1 MKAASVSDIKKE
13 LQSLSKKEV
22 DDLCLQLI
30 KYKKENKELATY
42 LLFESNDEKNY
53 IAQVKVQIDDEFSEI
68 NKHNLYQAKKTIR
81 KILRLVNKY
90 AKYSGNVQTHIEL
103 LIYFCER
110 LKNCGIRMSHSV
122 AITKIYASQI
132 LKIKTL
138 VKALHEDLQYDFQL
152 IVEEL
157 L

>member
-13 LQSLSKKEV
+13 LLSLSKKEV
-22 DDLCLQLI
+22 DELCLQLI

-42 LLFESNDEKNY
+42 ILFESGDEKNY
-53 IAQVKVQIDDEFSEI
+53 VVQVKALVDEAFSEI
-68 NKHNLYQAKKTIR
+68 NKHNLYQAKKTLR

-90 AKYSGNVQTHIEL
+90 SKYSGNTQTQIEL
-103 LIYFCER
+103 LIYFCEG
-110 LKNCGIRMSHSV
+110 LKNSGIRMGHSV

-132 LKIKTL
+132 LKIKAS
-138 VKALHEDLQYDFQL
+138 VKTLHEDLQYDYQSL
-152 IVEEL
+152 IDAL